1 MRARAHAKERQTES
15 QPLGKGAAPHRGEER
30 GAECVDQ
37 LPLVLGAAARH
48 DAQQVL
54 VALLL
59 AQLRELLGALAQQLK
74 GGLRKLEP
82 AAAAA
87 TALAIAAA
95 GRLQH
100 APQLRLEVLGV
111 RGRAAHGSLRAAA
124 ARQRRR
130 AARAEQRQAG
140 PHLLLARHR

>member
-1 MRARAHAKERQTES
+1 M
-15 QPLGKGAAPHRGEER
+15 GKGAAPHRGEER

-82 AAAAA
+82 AAAA

-140 PHLLLARHR
+140 PHLARHR